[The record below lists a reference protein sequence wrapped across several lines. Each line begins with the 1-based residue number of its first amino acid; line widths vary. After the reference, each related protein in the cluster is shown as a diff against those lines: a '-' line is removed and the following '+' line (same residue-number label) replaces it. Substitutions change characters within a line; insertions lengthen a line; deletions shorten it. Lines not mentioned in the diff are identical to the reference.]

1 MINSLSSMSRVA
13 DLYKKTLDVSLDK
26 PESKTGENQKS
37 FSDVIM
43 KTLNSVDESNKNAD
57 RAVTDLATGK
67 NVDIHNA
74 MIAIEKADIS
84 FQFMMQVR
92 NKLVSAYQ
100 EINRMQV

>member
-1 MINSLSSMSRVA
+1 MVNSLSSISRVG
-13 DLYKKTLDVSLDK
+13 DIYRKTLNSSFDKSVGLDEK
-26 PESKTGENQKS
+26 NSETFTN
-37 FSDVIM
+37 VIM
-43 KTLNSVDESNKNAD
+43 KTIDTVDQTNKKAD
-57 RAVTDLATGK
+57 VVVSELATGK
-67 NVDIHNA
+67 NVDIHQA